1 MSIEIKQMTL
11 TDLEKIQNI
20 LLTDF
25 DDFWSYD
32 ILKKELTS
40 STSYYFVAY
49 LEDEI
54 VGFGGIKIMVDEAD
68 IMNLVTKKNY
78 RNQGI
83 ASCLL
88 QNLITFT
95 KTLNLKFINLEVM
108 EENISAIHIYEKLG
122 FKKIGLRKNYYKN
135 KNGIFMQKKI

>member
-25 DDFWSYD
+25 DDFWSYN

-83 ASCLL
+83 AFCLL
-88 QNLITFT
+88 QNLINFA
-95 KTLNLKFINLEVM
+95 KTLNLTFINLEVM